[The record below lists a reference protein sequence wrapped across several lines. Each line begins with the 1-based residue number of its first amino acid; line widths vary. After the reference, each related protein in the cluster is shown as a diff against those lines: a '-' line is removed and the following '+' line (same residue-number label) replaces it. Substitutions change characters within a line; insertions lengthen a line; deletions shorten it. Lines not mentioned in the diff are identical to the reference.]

1 MEFVGLFGFSEGNA
15 KSSGDIGL
23 RIVVVVVVVII
34 IVVVENVF
42 ILQSE
47 VGDLDRVIEL
57 VLDVFSHLW
66 RIKVG
71 VDIELNVELSFVA
84 VFLYVLFETDFLSK
98 NFMFLIDQEVDF
110 VLVLDINVDKVVSSG
125 QVEITLN

>member
-1 MEFVGLFGFSEGNA
+1 MEFVSLFGFSEGNA

-23 RIVVVVVVVII
+23 RIVVVVIV
-34 IVVVENVF
+34 IVVVENIF

-125 QVEITLN
+125 